1 MACLPTYKGKRF
13 KSLADIAQEIK
24 QTKIRP
30 DESNPLIAEA
40 AGDIQPT
47 VPKIMSPDLQKPSEH
62 LDIFGIDSN
71 SYKESVGYNNYLRLN
86 ADENQDLVMKKL
98 NAKPGEDPV
107 KVLEDNIEIT
117 GQGLANAKDGDIA
130 LFTDPNGQMISYG
143 MVSVDSATGKQYYV
157 SYDPSTKKQNIIN
170 LGKAQEVYGNGYTAR
185 LKEDPEQPAYVSP
198 EEWQKAIQLSK
209 AQTKFSEWKYNSMT
223 PEERAQYQQQ
233 NDQMRKDGIAFG
245 EDSVPP
251 YTPSNKWWWF
261 KSGINNSLIGKAYQL
276 LNWHNIKEGLLLDVM
291 EDVADAITLPS
302 GELFKDPVTG
312 KYTTENPNP
321 PKKKERNYI
330 INDPIFEIGEYQPSF
345 VEEVVSGAFSI
356 TADLPLFLLY
366 GKKGAKM
373 GAKAGQKYLQYFT
386 KRTNIKYG
394 AKMVDDLVA
403 TGISRPIAERTVAT
417 GLAKANMKAKAIGS
431 KFGSNMTAL
440 GVYDFQND
448 LLTQVIDNGGNW
460 DDIDY
465 AHSLEEG
472 AIGATLGVGL
482 SFMGLGSEYLNRV
495 LTNPSMTKVEKQM
508 IKVGVGAVSLP
519 LEAGM
524 FVYGKQGLQGK
535 PLSDITARDYGVM
548 LGTLGVLKAQ
558 GAIQKGGKTVFEKSK
573 TWTMENFNPN
583 KIELTPLE
591 IEYLN
596 QRRNYGSTSNEVFNN
611 LVKTHGKIDP
621 ESKRISSLEISDI
634 MADPNV
640 PIVTKNKLIFVL
652 GGYKANFE
660 PELSQV
666 NVVSKDGKHYVETR
680 TTNGD
685 LWNVMEAKNIG
696 EANEFVNKISATIVD
711 VQRHNKFANLPEMDK
726 AMILTRIKGSGG
738 NVEALQEAWS
748 IQTNFRSPDQ
758 NKMME
763 QLYTETDKW
772 VAEKEK
778 AAEKAAK
785 EAEKAKESELEKKPE
800 AKVEEPEVK
809 VPEPKPEDVKPV
821 EEKKPEES
829 GQPLKPQTNEQ
840 IQQAGQE
847 IAQVPEPPK
856 AQTEKQTIDKTR
868 DEIIQDVLS
877 SKLSEKNQW
886 ELTRDEFAEMKWQ
899 QKVRANLKLRE
910 LELENEVIEWL
921 DRDLDKLIRDKEIIK
936 QEALNDGEGHDGYI
950 HRMLSAGI
958 PVPEKVLNEYPELKK
973 EYGKKEPVAKD
984 DEVKPQAQPE
994 KKTEGQSTLDDFIVD
1009 GKKPWEMTSQEM
1021 RDFEKDYD
1029 KKNKDKRFKERKL
1042 KKKDVLDDDGTI
1054 KNFVEYVKDS
1064 YDHSFSVS
1072 RSGKRVITYTVVDN
1086 YPKRTGFYSP
1096 QPSFTSK
1103 NIDDVINWMNE
1114 QIKKNSD
1121 IGTYYAFDGI
1131 NHRVFVERAI
1141 NEGRPVPE
1149 RVLNEYPELK
1159 EKTKPPKP
1167 TETKEEKT
1175 ESSSLLE
1182 GKEKE
1187 FNDILKAQKPSD
1199 AQYYRVK
1206 IIDGGTEY
1214 YYDPNSKEFVKMQFS
1229 GKFTPDASS
1238 TQIPI
1243 TKAEETELYDG
1254 VRKGRV
1260 QIELEP
1266 KTTAESAGMKRKV
1279 LLKPSTEKER
1289 VDYDVEKEKTK
1300 KANKILDWSYNAN
1313 IDRKASPKLGDQLHS
1328 ELLDA
1333 LSEYEA
1339 AIYNNANAPSKERQQ
1354 IELEAKKAFDIAYE
1368 KALPLYSKEKMAESL
1383 PGENE
1388 IISDVIGQKKWSHPV
1403 NRLEMDDVRMLL
1415 KNKDKE
1421 QFEDYSEELEITGYI
1436 KQREVSGNDIIY
1448 DITPKGRELI
1458 EAIEARKET
1467 VRGLKEGWDLF
1478 PQDADPSLLNKFK
1491 KTDTP
1496 IEKTPEEKTLEYD
1509 DNIRKQSEEP
1519 APEPISTNKTKEDP
1533 IEITKKE
1540 SKLEDVPNDV
1550 IKNEKV
1556 KYEEFLEKNNFA
1568 IAQDEIGFVGTIH
1581 MPKDKG
1587 YDAWNNDKA
1596 RFYDVS
1602 GADIIESGSGQAK
1615 KILLETLKEKG
1626 LDEHSRMAIES
1637 AIQKGGILTP
1647 KLINDVIAIKYV
1659 ANRLGYDGIRLYD
1672 TSALIWNKDAV
1683 SDLGFV
1689 KDVRQTILSGQQWKD
1704 PRFADLPEGDFIE
1717 SGQVKKPSADK
1728 PKSYKPMTDKERVK
1742 LLNKLAG
1749 KKSSISIT
1757 NEVYVKDGV
1766 ATVTDLENT
1775 IRVKTSL
1782 ADGMY
1787 KIVGEDFVK
1796 TKTDPSEF
1804 PTNLDVNTKPAPG
1817 GKMVES
1823 KVVEIELKDVV
1834 GELKK
1839 ALPFVG
1845 HNELRPI
1852 MNAVN
1857 LRSDGNNLYIASTDA
1872 HRLFVKKIPVK
1883 LPEFN
1888 VNLPE
1893 SAIKLLLSNPTL
1905 DTFKMRI
1912 GELRSEVET
1921 RDFVLNTRNVDGK
1934 YPNYEAVFPN
1944 KTYQHLTFDKGE
1956 LITLLDKLLPYADKG
1971 ERNQVD
1977 ITFDKETG
1985 EVSFHVWN
1993 ESKGLDKTLKL
2004 KAKDIQFG
2012 MAEVNQNE
2020 SRLLMPKS
2028 VEEKATN
2035 RMGMN
2040 AQFLRDVVNSID
2052 GDVVTLHNSV
2062 KPTSMSSNRAF
2073 VIDDGKSTRIE
2084 KEKKPDPIRI
2094 ISEKTHTSMMDEFR
2108 KNFSSVQNVSDVV
2121 GGKDATKFMRSD
2133 GFSMILDPSSTGMR
2147 IESIYTPPEKRNQQI
2162 ARIHLNELAKLADK
2176 HNIPLTLRVAPEVVE
2191 GKEVV
2196 SKDRLKEF
2204 YEDLGFVFQG
2214 DEGVRLPKTQN
2225 KNNTAPKNTKGKKG
2239 LFANE
2244 GDILAPQSSGEGK
2257 KPEGDQPGKKVTMED
2272 ADIVIPEHWSKD
2284 VKPDEVFKAID
2295 FPEMV
2300 EIVHQMIGR
2309 YPQPKNMRNTRALG
2323 YFRPSVDNPMIALKR
2338 ALFYEANYEALKYV
2352 LAHEIGHLND
2362 WFPDKDMRRGNIL
2375 GRISSGRSYL
2385 SNTLGE
2391 KPGKTNIL
2399 TTKDRERLRNEAR
2412 KTVRE
2417 ESKKSE
2423 QQIIEEIVKEIPVFD
2438 EAGMNAN
2445 DVAAIWRDI
2454 AARDKYPELYDYI
2467 SRLTAEQKKQIMK
2480 EALQGVV
2487 NSDIARKFKKQIGTT
2502 TTIEQKVRMIR
2513 PMANTAENIRKM
2525 YQKLLMEEINKRKLF
2540 DKETIIKELM
2550 DVTRDW
2556 RRYDPATASKDE
2568 RKYRESPEELY
2579 ADAFALLMNNPE
2591 RLQKVAPVFYNAFF
2605 SWWDA
2610 KSGSKQYFDEI
2621 QNLLRGG
2628 DGTGNPP
2635 GLSEA
2640 TGDSPLEQHRLN
2652 RLFDGYKEG
2661 ERKRSEIADRK
2672 NESSLGFWGHFK
2684 REFLSVASPLMS
2696 IKRDVPKKLGP
2707 DFNKQQEV
2715 ENEVQMRYFTRDKVG
2730 ELLVD
2735 INTMIE
2741 KPLAEAGLDPYE
2753 FAALMEMERNI
2764 TQYKDKA
2771 RPGGMQTD
2779 ASTTMKEFI
2788 NKRYTPEQAQAMQ
2801 NIIQDFHDL
2810 VYRTMDYANQN
2821 GIFTPDQWQMIT
2833 ENKDVYVTYSKVKH
2847 IHENYIT
2854 SKIIEA
2860 EGSLEKNES
2869 PFVATTLKVA
2879 STFKAAER
2887 NRAALAVVK
2896 DMVDNA
2902 PNEIKIVDPTYIR
2915 NSKGEVKEIIPKPE
2929 QGNDHIV
2936 FFENGKKR
2944 LAEVDKYIADI
2955 FNNPDSRNMMQS
2967 LTGIFKKY
2975 NSVFKPLVTSLNMGW
2990 AFYNNPIRDANR
3002 SLRGLTTI
3010 LFSTE
3015 GVSKRYAATV
3025 LPRFMEGYAKQLLY
3039 NNSEAKNYVRNKL
3052 DPAIREMIENG
3063 AITKG
3068 FFGSYDPFVSD
3079 QLEPIFKQHGF
3090 IGKEKTLKEK
3100 IMDSNVFTK
3109 SIGYMVNRMLFAAS
3123 VIEATP
3129 KIVSYDIMKKAGISE
3144 KLAGYYTRNYIG
3156 TPFYYQKG
3164 KFTHISNE
3172 FLPFS
3177 NVILQGMAADLRLA
3191 TAPQTRKA
3199 YHTYQIATQSSLALL
3214 TAGAA
3219 AGLFGDTLKK
3229 WYDMVDD
3236 YIKYNYFIIPLGF
3249 DDEGRPKMITI
3260 PQDELGRLAYS
3271 STLAL
3276 ANTVFKATNGDL
3288 KGFKNY
3294 WDQFK
3299 QVKQI
3304 GTGFVPSISPLA
3316 EIVGGIYSYFMQDRN
3331 PVDSF
3336 TGKEVIPEKKF
3347 KAGMEYSAPELAK
3360 WSITKSGGRW
3370 IIKLIEKDP
3379 KTDSWTEYI
3388 MKNAPVLNRAY
3399 RVGGTGAYQMYSKVA
3414 GEVETRRNV
3423 ELLTM
3428 DRIVN
3433 DAVIEAKK
3441 NNDDY
3446 FSVMKYIEGMTNKY
3460 FGENNY
3466 DPNNKDQL
3474 RDLRSM
3480 EEKFRVRMLR
3490 GFETPIDQLY
3500 SAMIDRGTTKEGKIA
3515 ILKKAEEYYP
3525 SEEFD
3530 DILMD
3535 MVFNGII
3542 SKGVY
3547 SDMFLETHPEIKEA
3561 IKKMEVKKTPI
3572 E

>member
-1 MACLPTYKGKRF
+1 MDCLPTYKGKRF
-13 KSLADIAQEIK
+13 PSLADIAKEIK
-24 QTKIRP
+24 ETKVKP

-40 AGDIQPT
+40 AGDIQPAI
-47 VPKIMSPDLQKPSEH
+47 PKIMSPDLKKPSEH
-62 LDIFGIDSN
+62 LNVFGIDS
-71 SYKESVGYNNYLRLN
+71 SAYKESLGYDEYLKSN
-86 ADENQDLVMKKL
+86 PDEDQDLVMKKL
-98 NAKPGEDPV
+98 DAKSGDDPI
-107 KVLEDNIEIT
+107 KALEDNIEIT
-117 GQGLANAKDGDIA
+117 EQGLANAQDGDLAI
-130 LFTDPNGQMISYG
+130 FTDPNGQMVSYG
-143 MVSVDSATGKQYYV
+143 MVSVDEATGKQYYV
-157 SYDPSTKKQNIIN
+157 TYDPASKKQNVIN
-170 LGKAQEVYGNGYTAR
+170 LGKAQEVYGIGYTAK
-185 LKEDPEQPAYVSP
+185 LKDAPEGSRYVSP

-209 AQTKFSEWKYNSMT
+209 AQTQFSEWKYNSMT
-223 PEERAQYQQQ
+223 PEERAQYQQ
-233 NDQMRKDGIAFG
+233 NSDQLKKDGVSFN
-245 EDSVPP
+245 EDSAAP

-302 GELFKDPVTG
+302 GELYKDPATG
-312 KYTTENPNP
+312 HYTSKNPNP
-321 PKKKERNYI
+321 PKKKERNYEL
-330 INDPIFEIGEYQPSF
+330 NDPIFEIGEYNPAF
-345 VEEVVSGAFSI
+345 IEEVVSGAFSI

-403 TGISRPIAERTVAT
+403 TGVERGLAERTVAT
-417 GLAKANMKAKAIGS
+417 GLAKANMKAKMIGS

-440 GVYDFQND
+440 AVYDFQND
-448 LLTQVIDNGGNW
+448 MITQVIENGGNW

-482 SFMGLGSEYLNRV
+482 SFIGLGSEYLNRV

-573 TWTMENFNPN
+573 NWTMDKFNPN

-596 QRRNYGSTSNEVFNN
+596 KRRNYGTTSKEVFNN

-621 ESKRISSLEISDI
+621 DTKRISSLEISDI
-634 MADPNV
+634 MADPNI
-640 PIVTKNKLIFVL
+640 PMVTKNKLIFVL
-652 GGYKANFE
+652 GGYKANFD

-666 NVVSKDGKHYVETR
+666 NVVSRDGKHYVETR
-680 TTNGD
+680 TPNGD
-685 LWNVMEAKNIG
+685 LWNVMETKNIG
-696 EANEFVNKISATIVD
+696 EANEYVNKISSTIID

-726 AMILTRIKGSGG
+726 AMILSRIKGSGG
-738 NVEALQEAWS
+738 NVEALQEAWGV
-748 IQTNFRSPDQ
+748 QVNFRSPDQ
-758 NKMME
+758 NKIME
-763 QLYTETDKW
+763 QLYNETDKW

-785 EAEKAKESELEKKPE
+785 EAEKAKEPEPEKKPE
-800 AKVEEPEVK
+800 VKVEEPEVK
-809 VPEPKPEDVKPV
+809 VPEPPQAQTENTIPLSTGKSVPKV
-821 EEKKPEES
+821 ENLTDKQLWDLVQTPIEGKMPQDLKNYLES
-829 GQPLKPQTNEQ
+829 AKIEFDKRDIKLTAIPGR
-840 IQQAGQE
+840 
-847 IAQVPEPPK
+847 
-856 AQTEKQTIDKTR
+856 AQTEKQ
-868 DEIIQDVLS
+868 
-877 SKLSEKNQW
+877 
-886 ELTRDEFAEMKWQ
+886 
-899 QKVRANLKLRE
+899 
-910 LELENEVIEWL
+910 
-921 DRDLDKLIRDKEIIK
+921 
-936 QEALNDGEGHDGYI
+936 
-950 HRMLSAGI
+950 
-958 PVPEKVLNEYPELKK
+958 
-973 EYGKKEPVAKD
+973 
-984 DEVKPQAQPE
+984 
-994 KKTEGQSTLDDFIVD
+994 
-1009 GKKPWEMTSQEM
+1009 PWEMTKREYQWKMLEPVPIDKL
-1021 RDFEKDYD
+1021 RDRE
-1029 KKNKDKRFKERKL
+1029 
-1042 KKKDVLDDDGTI
+1042 DVTWKAFSDHEDA
-1054 KNFVEYVKDS
+1054 VKQALS
-1064 YDHSFSVS
+1064 E
-1072 RSGKRVITYTVVDN
+1072 GK
-1086 YPKRTGFYSP
+1086 
-1096 QPSFTSK
+1096 
-1103 NIDDVINWMNE
+1103 
-1114 QIKKNSD
+1114 
-1121 IGTYYAFDGI
+1121 
-1131 NHRVFVERAI
+1131 
-1141 NEGRPVPE
+1141 PVPE
-1149 RVLNEYPELK
+1149 NVLADYPELRQQPEK
-1159 EKTKPPKP
+1159 PVEPIAKSPEVRPQAKTEKQTWEMTREELVVKHYEDSIEESKKRGNYHGYERENTEKNYKRDLDAVKKGKEIPGLLESVRRVSVENALKEGKPVPEEVLNDYPELREKTKPPEAK
-1167 TETKEEKT
+1167 KEEPSIG
-1175 ESSSLLE
+1175 E
-1182 GKEKE
+1182 KEKLPKLLNE
-1187 FNDILKAQKPSD
+1187 VNQSNIESFGKTLKEIGEELESGSIEPDWKVSESRFKKRIYTEKEPVEDGDVVSFIGEDLGVAD
-1199 AQYYRVK
+1199 ALVK
-1206 IIDGGTEY
+1206 RFD
-1214 YYDPNSKEFVKMQFS
+1214 NKFS
-1229 GKFTPDASS
+1229 L
-1238 TQIPI
+1238 
-1243 TKAEETELYDG
+1243 ELYDNTVITNPKNKDG
-1254 VRKGRV
+1254 LFTNIADAWEYYRFMILQDAYTRGEKVSEKNV
-1260 QIELEP
+1260 DELLSLIEKYDTNE
-1266 KTTAESAGMKRKV
+1266 KRAQ
-1279 LLKPSTEKER
+1279 LGTEK
-1289 VDYDVEKEKTK
+1289 VNYDVENERTK
-1300 KANKILDWSYNAN
+1300 KANKILDWSFNAN
-1313 IDRKASPKLGDQLHS
+1313 VDKKASPKLGDKLHS

-1333 LSEYEA
+1333 LSEYES
-1339 AIYNNANAPSKERQQ
+1339 AIYNNANAPSKEKQQ
-1354 IELEAKKAFDIAYE
+1354 IESDAKKAFDLAYE

-1388 IISDVIGQKKWSHPV
+1388 IISEVIGQKKWSHPV
-1403 NRLEMDDVRMLL
+1403 NRLEMEDIKMLL

-1421 QFEDYSEELEITGYI
+1421 TFEDYSEELELLEYI
-1436 KQREVSGNDIIY
+1436 EQREVKGNDIIY

-1458 EAIEARKET
+1458 NAIEARMQT
-1467 VRGLKEGWDLF
+1467 VKGLKEGWDLF
-1478 PQDADPSLLNKFK
+1478 PQDADPALLEKFK

-1496 IEKTPEEKTLEYD
+1496 AEKTPEEKTLEYEA
-1509 DNIRKQSEEP
+1509 NIKKQSEEP
-1519 APEPISTNKTKEDP
+1519 SPEPVKPEKPKEDP

-1540 SKLEDVPNDV
+1540 SGLEDVPDKV
-1550 IKNEKV
+1550 YEKERV
-1556 KYEEFLEKNNFA
+1556 EYENFVERNGFA
-1568 IAQDEIGFVGTIH
+1568 IGEDIGFAGVVHI
-1581 MPKDKG
+1581 PKG
-1587 YDAWNNDKA
+1587 SLYDPWNNDKA
-1596 RFYDVS
+1596 RFYDMS
-1602 GADIIESGSGQAK
+1602 GAEIIESGSSQAK
-1615 KILLETLKEKG
+1615 RILLEALKEK
-1626 LDEHSRMAIES
+1626 DINESDRMAIEA
-1637 AIQKGGILTP
+1637 AIQKGGELTY
-1647 KLINDVIAIKYV
+1647 KLINDVLKIKYA
-1659 ANRLGYDGIRLYD
+1659 ANRLGYDGVRVKNNSD
-1672 TSALIWNKDAV
+1672 TDSPTSAVIWNKDAV
-1683 SDLGFV
+1683 ADLGSV
-1689 KDVRQTILSGQQWKD
+1689 KDVRQAILSGQGWKD
-1704 PRFADLPEGDFIE
+1704 PRIADMPEGNFVE
-1717 SGQVKKPSADK
+1717 PGQVKKTSPAK
-1728 PKSYKPMTDKERVK
+1728 PKAYKPMTDKERVK

-1749 KKSSISIT
+1749 KKSSIPIT

-1775 IRVKTSL
+1775 IRIKTSL

-1796 TKTDPSEF
+1796 SKTDPGEF
-1804 PTNLDVNTKPAPG
+1804 PTGFDVESKPEPG
-1817 GKMVES
+1817 GKTGKS
-1823 KVVEIELKDVV
+1823 TVVEVELKDIAND
-1834 GELKK
+1834 LRK
-1839 ALPFVG
+1839 AVTFVA
-1845 HNELRPI
+1845 HDELRPV

-1857 LRSDGNNLYIASTDA
+1857 LKSDGNNLYIASTDA
-1872 HRLFVKKIPVK
+1872 HRLFVKKIPIK
-1883 LPEFN
+1883 LPEFKI
-1888 VNLPE
+1888 NLPE
-1893 SAIKLLLSNPTL
+1893 SAVKLLLSNPTL
-1905 DTFKMRI
+1905 DSFKMRI
-1912 GELRSEVET
+1912 GEWRSEIET
-1921 RDFVLNTRNVDGK
+1921 KDFVLNTRNVDGK
-1934 YPNYEAVFPN
+1934 YPNYEAVFPD

-1956 LITLLDKLLPYADKG
+1956 LLTLLDKLMPYTAKG

-1985 EVSFHVWN
+1985 EVAFHVWN
-1993 ESKGLDKTLKL
+1993 EEKRLDKTLKL

-2012 MAEVNQNE
+2012 VSDVDRTD
-2020 SRLLMPKS
+2020 SRLLMQKS
-2028 VEEKATN
+2028 VEGKATN

-2040 AQFLRDVVNSID
+2040 AQFLRDVVNSMD

-2062 KPTSMSSNRAF
+2062 RPTSMVSNRAF
-2073 VIDDGKSTRIE
+2073 VIDNGKSTRIE
-2084 KEKKPDPIRI
+2084 KEKKPELRPV
-2094 ISEKTHTSMMDEFR
+2094 ISEKTHTTMMDEFR

-2121 GGKDATKFMRSD
+2121 GSKDATKFMRSD
-2133 GFSMILDPSSTGMR
+2133 GFSMILDPSSTGLR
-2147 IESIYTPPEKRNQQI
+2147 IESVYTPPEKRGQQI
-2162 ARIHLNELAKLADK
+2162 ARMHLNELAKLADK
-2176 HNIPLTLRVAPEVVE
+2176 HNIPLTLRVVPEVVD
-2191 GKEVV
+2191 GKEMV
-2196 SKDRLKEF
+2196 SKAKLKEF

-2225 KNNTAPKNTKGKKG
+2225 KANTAPKNTKGKKG
-2239 LFANE
+2239 LFAAE

-2257 KPEGDQPGKKVTMED
+2257 KPEGEPAGKKVTMED
-2272 ADIVIPEHWSKD
+2272 ADIIIPEHWSKD

-2309 YPQPKNMRNTRALG
+2309 YPKPKNMNNTQALG
-2323 YFRPSVDNPMIALKR
+2323 YFRHGTGDPMIVLKR
-2338 ALFYEANYEALKYV
+2338 ALFYEANYDALKYV

-2362 WFPDKDMRRGNIL
+2362 WFPDQDMRRGNIL

-2385 SNTLGE
+2385 SSTLGE

-2399 TTKDRERLRNEAR
+2399 TPKDRERLRNEAR

-2454 AARDKYPELYDYI
+2454 SAREKYPELYDYI
-2467 SRLTAEQKKQIMK
+2467 SRLSSDQKRQIMV
-2480 EALQGVV
+2480 EALKGVV
-2487 NSDIARKFKKQIGTT
+2487 NSEIAKKFKKQIGTT

-2591 RLQKVAPVFYNAFF
+2591 KLQKVAPVFYNAFF

-2696 IKRDVPKKLGP
+2696 IKRDVPKKLGT

-2847 IHENYIT
+2847 IYENYIT

-2902 PNEIKIVDPTYIR
+2902 PNEIKIVEPTYIR

-2975 NSVFKPLVTSLNMGW
+2975 NSVFKPLVTSLNVGW
-2990 AFYNNPIRDANR
+2990 AFYGNPLRDFGR
-3002 SLRGLTTI
+3002 TSRGLFTV
-3010 LFSTE
+3010 LYSTE
-3015 GVSKRYAATV
+3015 GISKRYAMTAV
-3025 LPRFMEGYAKQLLY
+3025 PKLMAGYAKQAWPYWLGG
-3039 NNSEAKNYVRNKL
+3039 NKETEAKNYVRNKL

-3129 KIVSYDIMKKAGISE
+3129 KIVSYGIMKDAGISE

-3199 YHTYQIATQSSLALL
+3199 YHTYQIATQSSLALM
-3214 TAGAA
+3214 TAAAA

-3236 YIKYNYFIIPLGF
+3236 YIKYNYFTIPLGF